1 MGEKLQYYCS
11 DSEDEKEGSGD
22 EGGDDDEGNAGA
34 AAAPAASQPA
44 PDMTQDM
51 THWQGN
57 SANTG
62 PKGMSR
68 RLLFFS
74 YLYNCITDSF
84 VGVIKDWQRFKQLEN
99 EKRLDQDR
107 ERLELMK
114 KLSITA
120 KTTAEDQKAKEQS
133 EFDDEL
139 DELLNDDFLQ
149 EFQKSRMQE
158 MLAMSGILPKFGEV
172 FHLKNGDDFL
182 TSIDQEN
189 KSVTVI
195 IHIYEEKF
203 KACKTM
209 NKCMVKL
216 AKEYPSVK
224 FCKILSTVA
233 GLSKRFKTVALPT
246 LLVYKNGQ
254 VIGNF
259 IRMGE
264 EFGDEFY
271 ASDVESYLIEHALL
285 PDKSLMPAITSSTT
299 AQDQDDDDD

>member
-1 MGEKLQYYCS
+1 MLGFKL
-11 DSEDEKEGSGD
+11 ED
-22 EGGDDDEGNAGA
+22 
-34 AAAPAASQPA
+34 
-44 PDMTQDM
+44 
-51 THWQGN
+51 
-57 SANTG
+57 
-62 PKGMSR
+62 
-68 RLLFFS
+68 FFV
-74 YLYNCITDSF
+74 I
-84 VGVIKDWQRFKQLEN
+84 GVIKDWQRFKQLEN
-99 EKRLDQDR
+99 EKRQDQDR
-107 ERLELMK
+107 ERNELMK

-120 KTTAEDQKAKEQS
+120 KTTAEDQKAKEQA
-133 EFDDEL
+133 EFDAEL

-149 EFQKSRMQE
+149 EFQKRRMQE
-158 MLAMSGILPKFGEV
+158 MLAISGLLPKFGEV
-172 FHLKNGDDFL
+172 VALKNGDEFL
-182 TSIDQEN
+182 QSIDGEN

-209 NKCMVKL
+209 NKCMLKL

-233 GLSKRFKTVALPT
+233 GLSKKFKTVALPT

-271 ASDVESYLIEHALL
+271 SSDVESYLIEHALL
-285 PDKSLMPAITSSTT
+285 PDKSLMPTITASV
-299 AQDQDDDDD
+299 QDNQDDDDWM

>member
-11 DSEDEKEGSGD
+11 SSEDEKDGSGD
-22 EGGDDDEGNAGA
+22 EGDGDGDQAM
-34 AAAPAASQPA
+34 AAAPAQPP
-44 PDMTQDM
+44 PDLTQDM

-62 PKGMSR
+62 PKGESR
-68 RLLFFS
+68 TSFNSSIFYFNYLL
-74 YLYNCITDSF
+74 L

-99 EKRLDQDR
+99 EKRQEADR
-107 ERLELMK
+107 EKLELMK

-120 KTTAEDQKAKEQS
+120 KTTAEDQKAKEQAD
-133 EFDDEL
+133 FDAEL
-139 DELLNDDFLQ
+139 EELLNDDFLQ
-149 EFQKSRMQE
+149 EFQKRRMQE
-158 MLAMSGILPKFGEV
+158 MLALSGMLPKFGEV
-172 FHLKNGDDFL
+172 VTLQNGDDFL
-182 TSIDQEN
+182 HCIDGEN

-195 IHIYEEKF
+195 IHIYEDKF

-216 AKEYPSVK
+216 AKEYPTVK

-233 GLSKRFKTVALPT
+233 GLSKKFKTVALPT

-285 PDKSLMPAITSSTT
+285 PDKTLKPAITSST
-299 AQDQDDDDD
+299 ADDDDDE